1 MVVLQAGVPNRHCLH
16 HKVWKVG
23 GEELRHERQVARRRR
38 VRLHCRGRVRPR
50 ALAGLFGSLHAQAG
64 SNDWK
69 FGGSQPDTPPCR
81 SVDLRH
87 LARAR
92 RRHPALRALM
102 RTHPAIVVHHE
113 LVAARGVLIGDDAE
127 LACSE
132 WGGRGRLYALQAL
145 QQCQPCGRPALYGS
159 CLVTLGGRVWRCDWG
174 PAVPG

>member
-23 GEELRHERQVARRRR
+23 GEELRHERQVARRRC
-38 VRLHCRGRVRPR
+38 VRLHCRVRARPR

-69 FGGSQPDTPPCR
+69 FGGSQPAAPH
-81 SVDLRH
+81 SVDSLRPACVRRRH
-87 LARAR
+87 LAPGPPPPMRA
-92 RRHPALRALM
+92 HPAV
-102 RTHPAIVVHHE
+102 VVHHK

-132 WGGRGRLYALQAL
+132 VGWE
-145 QQCQPCGRPALYGS
+145 
-159 CLVTLGGRVWRCDWG
+159 G
-174 PAVPG
+174 PAIRL